1 MIKIVDKNTK
11 ETWNIYEKGD
21 KHPDAPHRIVTD
33 IFIIPLAGHTSHN
46 CNSVTE
52 ALAWV
57 ADQISKRRTHI
68 DSPKPATF
76 WNP

>member
-21 KHPDAPHRIVTD
+21 KHPRGDGKIEHDV
-33 IFIIPLAGHTSHN
+33 FIIPLSGYTFHT
-46 CNSVTE
+46 CGSVIS
-52 ALAWV
+52 ALSWV
-57 ADQISKRRTHI
+57 SDQMDKRRSHMA
-68 DSPKPATF
+68 SPKPATF